1 MDKFSTHELH
11 SIKFV
16 KILDETCV
24 VEFSK
29 YFKFMELGY
38 INACYHDHRQIGKFT
53 RVNALLHNTW
63 RSYVIYRK
71 ILFNCLLII
80 KN

>member
-24 VEFSK
+24 VGFSK
-29 YFKFMELGY
+29 YFKFMELGILSRSSADWEIY
-38 INACYHDHRQIGKFT
+38 P
-53 RVNALLHNTW
+53 LLHNTW
-63 RSYVIYRK
+63 RSYVI
-71 ILFNCLLII
+71 
-80 KN
+80 